1 MAIALRSGCISSL
14 PVRDINNKV
23 SNLLF
28 YPKAMNQNACV
39 FQLKVQR
46 VEQVCLFELSW
57 GRGQQLGVTL
67 PYPETLSILYQDWS
81 ANYLSFYKTAL
92 RGRVAATGNIAPP
105 PVDWH
110 SQLVQAEAKLL
121 YEFHHWLRSAQL
133 YEIRSHIAQA
143 LRDGEIVQSP
153 ITTIDVFLT
162 CNSLEIAR
170 LPWEA
175 WEIGREFAATGR
187 IRFVRTPMNIQGVT
201 LPPQNRRRAR
211 VLAILGDDTGL
222 NFQADKDAV
231 RSLSSIAEVEFVG
244 WQPGQDIN
252 ALKTKI
258 VKVIADQQGWDV
270 LFFAGHSNETV
281 LTGGELAIAPGVSLN
296 LSEIARPLTIAKER
310 GLQFALFNSC
320 NGLTLANALIDLG
333 LSQVAVMR
341 EPIHNRVAQEFLVR
355 FLQRLAAY
363 KDVHEALLAA
373 CEYLKLEKHL
383 TYPSAYLIP
392 SLFRHPDAPLFRIEF
407 FGLKQQLK
415 CWLPTRREALAL
427 AALTLISWQLSV
439 QNFLL
444 ERRVLTQAMYRQLT
458 GQVDKTLPPLLL
470 IQIDDQSIVEAGIK
484 DPTPMDRSYL
494 SKLVDKLSTLKA
506 KVVGI
511 DYLLDRPH
519 GESDRILSQSL
530 QKAVQQQQTWFVF
543 AATTDDTAKWVG
555 VFPKIASIDWTL
567 QGDMNLFNWQ
577 GKLGYM
583 TLVPPKDASSRNLPL
598 AYLLA
603 LANQLNFQPAYSP
616 PQPQLHSP
624 TNNFLSQLTDYLEN
638 THRKNYTTLFSPS
651 SRLNP
656 ITNFAYGLN
665 QMWLHP
671 IIDFSIPPE
680 QVYQRIPAWKFLQMN
695 SHQLLSLNQK
705 VVMIA
710 PGGYGDD
717 PGVQAGSED
726 IFPVPAAVSYWRSQQ
741 NLLDPRRIFTGGEAH
756 AYVFHNFLAKRLV
769 IPIPDLWMI
778 GVAALLGKA
787 TTLALQQRQQQLRQ
801 WGVVLLITVPT
812 AYGLT
817 SLQIYIWAAI
827 LLPCFLPSVTFWTYI
842 LPLLIRK
849 KHHA

>member
-1 MAIALRSGCISSL
+1 M
-14 PVRDINNKV
+14 D
-23 SNLLF
+23 
-28 YPKAMNQNACV
+28 QNACV

-57 GRGQQLGVTL
+57 GRGQQLTVTL
-67 PYPETLSILYQDWS
+67 PYPETLSILYQEWS

-92 RGRVAATGNIAPP
+92 RGRVAATGKIAPP

-110 SQLVQAEAKLL
+110 SKLVQAEAKLL
-121 YEFHHWLRSAQL
+121 YEFHHWLRRAEL
-133 YEIRSHIAQA
+133 YEIRSRIAQA
-143 LRDGEIVQSP
+143 ARVGGLGTGQSSIP
-153 ITTIDVFLT
+153 TIDIFLT

-175 WEIGREFAATGR
+175 WEIGTEFAATGR
-187 IRFVRTPMNIQGVT
+187 IRFVRTPINIQGVT
-201 LPPQNRRRAR
+201 VPPQNRRRAR

-231 RSLSSIAEVEFVG
+231 RSLCAIAEVEFVG

-252 ALKTKI
+252 ALKTEI
-258 VKVIADQQGWDV
+258 VKAITDQQGWDV

-281 LTGGELAIAPGVSLN
+281 LTGGELAIAPGASLN
-296 LSEIARPLTIAKER
+296 LIEIARPITIAKER

-363 KDVHEALLAA
+363 KDVHEALLGA

-392 SLFRHPDAPLFRIEF
+392 SLLRHPDAPLFRIEP
-407 FGLKQQLK
+407 FGLKQQLQR
-415 CWLPTRREALAL
+415 WLPNKQEAIAL
-427 AALTLISWQLSV
+427 AALSIVSWQLSV

-444 ERRVLTQAMYRQLT
+444 ERRVLTQAVYRQLT
-458 GQVDKTLPPLLL
+458 GQVEKTSSPLLL

-484 DPTPMDRSYL
+484 DPTPMDRTYL
-494 SKLVDKLSTLKA
+494 SRLVDKLSTLKA
-506 KVVGI
+506 KVVAI

-519 GESDRILSQSL
+519 GESDRILSESL

-543 AATTDDTAKWVG
+543 AATTDDTEKWVG
-555 VFPKIASIDWTL
+555 VLPKVASLNWTL

-583 TLVPPKDASSRNLPL
+583 TLVPTKDTTSRNLPL

-603 LANQLNFQPAYSP
+603 LAQKLNFQPPYSP
-616 PQPQLHSP
+616 PQPQLDSSK
-624 TNNFLSQLTDYLEN
+624 NDFLSLVTEYLGS
-638 THRKNYTTLFSPS
+638 THQQNYTTLFSPTS
-651 SRLNP
+651 HLHP
-656 ITNFAYGLN
+656 ATNFAYGLG

-671 IIDFSIPPE
+671 IIDFSIPPN
-680 QVYQRIPAWKFLQMN
+680 QVYQRIPAWKFLQMDA
-695 SHQLLSLNQK
+695 HQLSSLDRK

-717 PGVQAGSED
+717 PGIQAGSED

-756 AYVFHNFLAKRLV
+756 AYVFHNFMAKRLV
-769 IPIPDLWMI
+769 VPIPDLWI
-778 GVAALLGKA
+778 LGVAALLGKA
-787 TTLALQQRQQQLRQ
+787 ITFTLQQRHQQPRQ
-801 WGVVLLITVPT
+801 RGLVLLVTIPV

-817 SLQIYIWAAI
+817 SLQIYIWGAI
-827 LLPCFLPSVTFWTYI
+827 LLPCFLPAVTFWTYV
-842 LPLLIRK
+842 LPVLLRK